1 MPKTGSAVAK
11 SKKAG
16 ELASSGKSRKAAD
29 KGDLFVHHEGMTVHE
44 FTAYKEYQSAYYQD
58 INAHL
63 REGPFAHL
71 ALPEA
76 VARIPHLKSLLGK
89 QSFARETTVYRGMA
103 AYEGFD
109 PSQFKAGDV
118 YEARGLFS
126 ASLKK
131 SVAEGFTDKLDPKS
145 QSVLFHIKVPKGT
158 KAIPGYKIQ
167 TGSTFQQSE
176 KEIVF
181 AHESRIK
188 LGKVRKDKWGVF
200 HFHGTFE

>member
-1 MPKTGSAVAK
+1 MPKTGAAVAK

-16 ELASSGKSRKAAD
+16 DLASSGKSRKAAD
-29 KGDLFVHHEGMTVHE
+29 KGDLFVHHEDMTPHE
-44 FTAYKEYQSAYYQD
+44 FTAYKQYQGVYYHD
-58 INAHL
+58 INAVYRQTPH
-63 REGPFAHL
+63 AHL
-71 ALPEA
+71 AAPEG
-76 VARIPHLKSLLGK
+76 VAQIPHLQSLLGK
-89 QSFARETTVYRGMA
+89 QSLGRDVTVYRGIQ

-109 PSQFKAGDV
+109 PSQFRAGDV

-131 SVAEGFTDKLDPKS
+131 SVAEGFTDRLGNPTK
-145 QSVLFHIKVPKGT
+145 SVLLHIKAPKGT

-181 AHESRIK
+181 AHGSRIK
-188 LGKVRKDKWGVF
+188 LGKVRQDKSGF
-200 HFHGTFE
+200 YHFHGTFE